1 MEHEDR
7 ESILLTDDKNRPQ
20 SSLAIVDHSYIQS
33 SICDAKSN
41 HSNES
46 TNNEKLIDS
55 LINDEDPLQHDE
67 EIKFQEESAIQQ
79 IG

>member
-1 MEHEDR
+1 MNQIENDGN

-20 SSLAIVDHSYIQS
+20 SSLAIVDNSYIQS

-41 HSNES
+41 SNES

-55 LINDEDPLQHDE
+55 LINDEDILQHNE
-67 EIKFQEESAIQQ
+67 EIKYQEDESAI
-79 IG
+79 

>member
-1 MEHEDR
+1 MNQIENDDN

-20 SSLAIVDHSYIQS
+20 SSLAIVDNSYIQS

-41 HSNES
+41 SNES

-55 LINDEDPLQHDE
+55 LINDEDILQHNE
-67 EIKFQEESAIQQ
+67 EIKYQEDESAI
-79 IG
+79 